1 MCRYSIFKN
10 LINKEL
16 AKLDVQEPIRG
27 SYLWWNRSAHY
38 GAVAPAAAEAV
49 NNALA
54 LIT

>member
-1 MCRYSIFKN
+1 MTKIGFVGIHQRILYESS
-10 LINKEL
+10 
-16 AKLDVQEPIRG
+16 DGR
-27 SYLWWNRSAHY
+27 YLWWNISAYY